1 MQIEGSV
8 SILRLPFR
16 KGEIKMYEDGAAVLQ
31 MKKVFLKA
39 IHLLE
44 LILKVLEN
52 LCVLLAKKE
61 EKLEI
66 I

>member
-31 MKKVFLKA
+31 MKKVF
-39 IHLLE
+39 
-44 LILKVLEN
+44 
-52 LCVLLAKKE
+52 
-61 EKLEI
+61 
-66 I
+66 